1 MKTKIHIEDNEV
13 RITFSPETEIERL
26 CILDLGDDI
35 GVSHCHKD
43 LVLKRRRSN
52 VRRIEDIE
60 PEPESKPQAAPEIVP
75 DEKAQA

>member
-13 RITFSPETEIERL
+13 RITFAPETEIERL

-35 GVSHCHKD
+35 SVSHCHKD

-52 VRRIEDIE
+52 VRRIEDVD
-60 PEPESKPQAAPEIVP
+60 PEPELKPKAVPEIVA
-75 DEKAQA
+75 DETVQA